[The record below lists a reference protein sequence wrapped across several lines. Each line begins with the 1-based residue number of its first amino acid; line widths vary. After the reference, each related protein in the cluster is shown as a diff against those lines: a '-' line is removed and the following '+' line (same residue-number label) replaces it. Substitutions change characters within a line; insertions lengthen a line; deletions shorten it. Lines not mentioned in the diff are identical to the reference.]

1 MAPKPKAVKKD
12 KKDKDTKSEADV
24 KRQKQANMITQLKAS
39 EEKKKKVD
47 SGLIEVDESEKEK
60 LDARVSFLAK
70 YRGCD
75 KGEQKLKM
83 LEAFENDKTCKS
95 WQASFT
101 RAVTHTQQDKDE
113 VKTGYKT
120 RPFPENMFNFVPRNS
135 LVLFHP
141 CFLSLSDFDPHL
153 FSSSSIFCCP
163 PFFLHPLDF
172 SITTFHPPISII

>member
-12 KKDKDTKSEADV
+12 KKEKDTKSEADV
-24 KRQKQANMITQLKAS
+24 KRQKQANMITQLKDS

-83 LEAFENDKTCKS
+83 LEWKPLKM
-95 WQASFT
+95 
-101 RAVTHTQQDKDE
+101 
-113 VKTGYKT
+113 T
-120 RPFPENMFNFVPRNS
+120 RPARVGTHPSPGQWLTPRW
-135 LVLFHP
+135 
-141 CFLSLSDFDPHL
+141 
-153 FSSSSIFCCP
+153 
-163 PFFLHPLDF
+163 
-172 SITTFHPPISII
+172 TRKR